1 MRELARFLIIVQKH
15 DSNIKSLSDVL
26 DPVKFPVAI
35 KSTKLLCSYAED
47 TNKYGNP
54 SLVLKIGHL
63 LKKCAKIKKSSA
75 LSSGDS
81 VMGRKADE
89 FLSLCIDDW
98 TDEIS
103 SSALQTL
110 ETNKINKK

>member
-15 DSNIKSLSDVL
+15 DSNIKSLL

-47 TNKYGNP
+47 TNKYGKP
-54 SLVLKIGHL
+54 SLASKIGHL